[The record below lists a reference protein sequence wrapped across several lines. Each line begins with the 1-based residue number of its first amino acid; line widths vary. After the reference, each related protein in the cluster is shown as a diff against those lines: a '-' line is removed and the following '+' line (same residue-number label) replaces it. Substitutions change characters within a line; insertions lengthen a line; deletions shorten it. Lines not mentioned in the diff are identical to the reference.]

1 MVMCLVI
8 FAWLLTQKHFRES
21 VGTDIRK
28 EIEGELSM
36 LIDEDVIPFGF
47 IDNGLVDTS
56 LVLEDGDLWS
66 EISDMYGNRNN
77 VTSQAYQRYK

>member
-28 EIEGELSM
+28 EIEGELNM
-36 LIDEDVIPFGF
+36 LIDDDVIPFGF
-47 IDNGLVDTS
+47 MDNGIDTNQYS
-56 LVLEDGDLWS
+56 LEEGDLWA
-66 EISDMYGNRNN
+66 EASDMYGNRTE
-77 VTSQAYQRYK
+77 VHSQAYQRHK